1 MKVLYYTN
9 LPSPYKVSFLNELS
23 KYCDVDALFTLKDE
37 EERNDAWYKD
47 NEYKFKAFYLDNNGY
62 SLIKELLNNK
72 YDIVINANYA
82 TKYGAYLSNRVKQLN
97 IPLFINADG
106 GIIYPNEYIKNII
119 RKFFIKKGDYYLS
132 SGKET
137 NKYFIFHGANK
148 DKIYTYNFSSLTN
161 NDILDTPISY
171 EDKLKLRRQNDYD
184 YKRIF
189 ISVGSLI
196 DRKGYDIFFK
206 AIKDINLKDTLFLIV
221 GSGQKEEEYKMYIED
236 NNLDNVRLLGF
247 KSKKE
252 VFDLYKLADVF
263 FLPSREDIWGLV
275 INEAMANGLPVIS
288 SDNVVAS
295 KELINEK
302 YLYNPEDVDRLK
314 DLIIYFNNLD
324 DNNLYDIGN
333 RNLKTIKDYTI
344 ENMAKRYYE
353 VFNEVLKDE

>member
-23 KYCDVDALFTLKDE
+23 KYCDVDVLFTLKDK

-62 SLIKELLNNK
+62 SLINELLNNK

-106 GIIYPNEYIKNII
+106 GIIYPNEYIKNVI
-119 RKFFIKKGDYYLS
+119 RRFFIKKGDYYLS

-148 DKIYTYNFSSLTN
+148 DKVYTYNFSSLTN

-171 EDKLKLRRQNDYD
+171 EDKLKLRRQNGYD

-196 DRKGYDIFFK
+196 DRKGYDIFLK
-206 AIKDINLKDTLFLIV
+206 AIKDIDLKDTLFLIV
-221 GSGQKEEEYKMYIED
+221 GSGQKEEEYKKYIED

>member
-9 LPSPYKVSFLNELS
+9 LPSPYKVSFLNELN
-23 KYCDVDALFTLKDE
+23 KYLDVDVLFTLKDK
-37 EERNDAWYKD
+37 EERNEAWYKS
-47 NEYKFKAFYLDNNGY
+47 NKYEFNVYYINNNGF
-62 SLIKELLNNK
+62 SLIKKLLKNK
-72 YDIVINANYA
+72 YDIVVNANYA
-82 TKYGAYLSNRVKQLN
+82 TKYGAYLSNEVNQLN

-106 GIIYPNEYIKNII
+106 GLIYHNEYIKNII
-119 RKFFIKKGDYYLS
+119 RGFFIKKADYYLS

-137 NKYFIFHGANK
+137 NKYFLFHGASKN
-148 DKIYTYNFSSLTN
+148 KIYTYKFSSLKN
-161 NDILDTPISY
+161 DDILGTPILY
-171 EDKLKLRRQNDYD
+171 KDKLKLRKQNGYD

-221 GSGQKEEEYKMYIED
+221 GSGQKEEEYKKYIED

-247 KSKKE
+247 RSKKE

-275 INEAMANGLPVIS
+275 INEAMANGLPIIS
-288 SDNVVAS
+288 SNNVVAAR
-295 KELINEK
+295 ELVDNK
-302 YLYNPEDVDRLK
+302 YLYCPEDANGLK

-324 DNNLYDIGN
+324 DKILYDIGKQ
-333 RNLKTIKDYTI
+333 NLEAIKGYTI

-353 VFNEVLKDE
+353 VFNEVLSNE